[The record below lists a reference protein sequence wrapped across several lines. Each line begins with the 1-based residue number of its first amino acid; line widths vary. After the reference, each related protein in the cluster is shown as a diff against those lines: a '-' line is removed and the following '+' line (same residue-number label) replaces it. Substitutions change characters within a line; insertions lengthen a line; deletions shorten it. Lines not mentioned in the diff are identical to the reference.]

1 MHINQVKEP
10 PGYRLKGRGHI
21 DWQTTQGT
29 KGLYRKQIVLYEPL
43 EIYL

>member
-1 MHINQVKEP
+1 MRINQVKEP

-29 KGLYRKQIVLYEPL
+29 WRVYRKQIALYEPL